1 MEEATFLTK
10 FASTVTI
17 VHRRDEFRA
26 SKIMQERV
34 LSNPK
39 IRVTWDTVVEEI
51 VGDSAVTAVRLRN
64 VATGATS
71 EHPTDGVFVAIG
83 HTPNTDLVKGQ
94 LELTDSG
101 YVLVQEPTTKTS
113 VPGVFA
119 AGDVTDLIYR
129 QAVTAAGQGCKAAI
143 DAERFLEEQ
152 AHGTG

>member
-1 MEEATFLTK
+1 VATRRWRKATFLTK

-83 HTPNTDLVKGQ
+83 HTPNTDLVKG
-94 LELTDSG
+94 S
-101 YVLVQEPTTKTS
+101 S
-113 VPGVFA
+113 SS
-119 AGDVTDLIYR
+119 R
-129 QAVTAAGQGCKAAI
+129 TAATSSSRSQPPRRASPACSRPA
-143 DAERFLEEQ
+143 
-152 AHGTG
+152 TSPT